1 MCISEVMMKQYTD
14 RTFDQQD
21 LLLMQYPAIK
31 EQMDPTIRVTWADAT
46 ERVKKAKRKQKE
58 DGGSI
63 IRKAAQQAMFV
74 KTGG

>member
-21 LLLMQYPAIK
+21 SLLKQYPAIK
-31 EQMDPTIRVTWADAT
+31 AQLDPAIRVTWADAA
-46 ERVKKAKRKQKE
+46 ESVKKAKRKQKE

-63 IRKAAQQAMFV
+63 IRKAA
-74 KTGG
+74 